1 MANHATIDKM
11 KLISLTKENTIKT
24 ATAIL
29 VTTLA
34 LSNILGVIR
43 DHFLAQKITTD
54 LLDTYYAAFRLPDL
68 IFNVIIL
75 GAVSSAFIPT
85 FSTLLSQNKKDEAHR
100 LASAVLTIGMV
111 MVLGAIAVLYIL
123 LPWLTQYLVPDFS
136 PEKQQMTYQLSR
148 LLLVPPIF
156 FALSYFFSA
165 VLNSYKR
172 FMASSLAPL
181 IYNISIIGAT
191 YLFADRY
198 GVYAV
203 AWGVIIGAAL
213 HMCIQLIP
221 LRTFSLKLKVAWDT
235 KSSSVRQVGRLMIP
249 RSIGLGALQIMFVSF
264 TSMASGLGMG
274 AVAILSLADNIQTM
288 PTVVFGASV
297 ATALFPTLAQKFSLG
312 KMDDFS
318 KHIDKATTTILYYLV
333 PTAIAVILLRIQI
346 VRLVLRSGHFGWDQ
360 TVLTAQTLGFFAL
373 SMVFSGLIPLFTRS
387 FYALH
392 NTRSPTLYAIVSIIV
407 SIISA
412 LLFKQWLG
420 VSGLALAFS
429 LGSLVNFTLLYS
441 SLKKHIPDFN
451 EDAIWAKI
459 PPIIFGTI
467 GMGIAIQITKFALG
481 TVFDLDRF
489 YEVALQAG
497 LASVFGAA
505 VYFATTYW
513 LGFKD
518 SELLGFGR
526 IIGFFTGG
534 RSGTR
539 HKT

>member
-1 MANHATIDKM
+1 M
-11 KLISLTKENTIKT
+11 KLSFLNKENTIKA

-34 LSNILGVIR
+34 LSNVLGVIR
-43 DHFLAQKITTD
+43 DHFLAQKIATD

-85 FSTLLSQNKKDEAHR
+85 FSTLLSQNKKEEAHR
-100 LASAVLTIGMV
+100 LASAILTLGMA
-111 MVLGAIAVLYIL
+111 MVIGAIIVLYAALPL
-123 LPWLTQYLVPDFS
+123 LTRYLVPDFS
-136 PEKQQMTYQLSR
+136 PEKQLITLHLSR
-148 LLLVPPIF
+148 LLLLPPIF

-181 IYNISIIGAT
+181 IYNVSIIIAT
-191 YLFADRY
+191 YLFADIY
-198 GVYAV
+198 GVFAV
-203 AWGVIIGAAL
+203 AWGVIIGALL
-213 HMCIQLIP
+213 HMFIQLIP
-221 LRTFSLKLKVAWDT
+221 MRTLGLRIKMIWDIR
-235 KSSSVRQVGRLMIP
+235 SASVRQVGQLMLP

-288 PTVVFGASV
+288 PTVVFGTSV
-297 ATALFPTLAQKFSLG
+297 ASALFPTLAEKFSLG

-318 KHIDKATTTILYYLV
+318 KHIEKATITILYYLV

-346 VRLVLRSGHFGWDQ
+346 VRLVLGSGHFGWDQ

-392 NTRSPTLYAIVSIIV
+392 NTRAPTIYAVISIVISIVSAV
-407 SIISA
+407 F
-412 LLFKQWLG
+412 FKRWFG
-420 VSGLALAFS
+420 VTGLALAFS
-429 LGSLVNFTLLYS
+429 LGSLVNFALLYS
-441 SLKKHIPDFN
+441 SLKNHLPDLR
-451 EDAIWAKI
+451 EDAIWEKI
-459 PPIIFGTI
+459 PPIIAGTVC
-467 GMGIAIQITKFALG
+467 MGIAIQITKFALG
-481 TVFDLDRF
+481 TLFDLDRF

-497 LASVFGAA
+497 LATVFGAS

-518 SELLGFGR
+518 TQLLGFER

-539 HKT
+539 NKT